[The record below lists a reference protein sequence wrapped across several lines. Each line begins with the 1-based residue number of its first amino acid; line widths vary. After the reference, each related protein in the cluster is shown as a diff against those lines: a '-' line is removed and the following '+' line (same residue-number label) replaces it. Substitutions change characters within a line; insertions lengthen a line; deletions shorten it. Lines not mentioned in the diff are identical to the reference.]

1 MLAQRYMRIPAV
13 HPTAQTSVALLTL
26 TAARLAAA
34 GRVGVVGAN
43 AHHIG
48 SLHRGHKALL

>member
-1 MLAQRYMRIPAV
+1 VLAQRYMRIPAV
-13 HPTAQTSVALLTL
+13 HPTAQTSVALLAL